1 MLHLASKADRTSSG
15 GKDPSSKRFIRSIAP
30 LLGVGAIAITLAGC
44 ASDQFVG
51 QTAIK
56 PQQGSAPWTTQ
67 APTQAQLATAGSIP
81 VTIKDISTPI
91 GTTEPAYF
99 GPGGK
104 GAVSLFTIKA
114 GTTEKIVFKNQ
125 DAMPHTFTVPSLGLN
140 VMVPPMGSITQSI
153 VAKTAGTYTWYCSVP
168 CGSWVMTHDGYMK
181 GTFTVS

>member
-1 MLHLASKADRTSSG
+1 MLHLASKTDRASSASRSG
-15 GKDPSSKRFIRSIAP
+15 RRFARSVMP
-30 LLGVGAIAITLAGC
+30 LVGIGAIALTFAGC
-44 ASDQFVG
+44 ASDQLVG
-51 QTAIK
+51 QTAIN

-67 APTQAQLATAGSIP
+67 APTAAQLPSAGSIS
-81 VTIKDISTPI
+81 VAIKDITTPI

-104 GAVSLFTIKA
+104 GAASLFTIKA
-114 GTTEKIVFKNQ
+114 GTTEKVVFKNS

-153 VAKTAGTYTWYCSVP
+153 SVKTAGTYTWYCSVP